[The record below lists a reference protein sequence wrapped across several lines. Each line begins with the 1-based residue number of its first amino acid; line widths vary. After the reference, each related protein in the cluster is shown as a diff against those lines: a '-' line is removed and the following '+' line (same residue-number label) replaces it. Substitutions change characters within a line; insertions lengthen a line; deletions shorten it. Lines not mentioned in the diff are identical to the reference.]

1 MLLICCAVGWRK
13 IVGFADGKNLFQV
26 MFAVNELELAPLID
40 VEGPQGGVA
49 REFAGTTEEIL
60 CFGTELIEVSQVLGC
75 GSGKLL
81 TAELMGGWLGRHHE
95 WGFAAVGEVAEM
107 DEGVLAE
114 MLGNAW
120 FCARGCL
127 LGEAGVQSQLCAG
140 VAEQEVLH
148 DLLDRPLVR
157 TGGRLELCLSG
168 VEPVE
173 GESNLALKAVEG

>member
-75 GSGKLL
+75 GGGKLL
-81 TAELMGGWLGRHHE
+81 TAELMGGWLGSHHGR
-95 WGFAAVGEVAEM
+95 GFASVGKIAEM
-107 DEGVLAE
+107 DESVLAE
-114 MLGNAW
+114 MLGDAW
-120 FCARGCL
+120 LCSSGCL
-127 LGEAGVQSQLCAG
+127 PGEAGV
-140 VAEQEVLH
+140 
-148 DLLDRPLVR
+148 
-157 TGGRLELCLSG
+157 
-168 VEPVE
+168 
-173 GESNLALKAVEG
+173 